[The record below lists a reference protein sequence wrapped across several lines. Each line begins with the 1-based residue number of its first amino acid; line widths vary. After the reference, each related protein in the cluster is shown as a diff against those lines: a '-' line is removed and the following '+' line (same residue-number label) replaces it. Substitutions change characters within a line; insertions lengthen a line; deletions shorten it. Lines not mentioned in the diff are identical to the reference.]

1 MTLSRTFAD
10 LAAGLTLDR
19 VPERVRTRACH
30 LMLDA
35 VGTGY
40 AALGETWGEKAFL
53 SACELAGGTSP
64 VLGHGRQLAVR
75 DAALVNG
82 VLMHGLDFDDTH
94 SRGVIHATVSS
105 LPAAWA
111 MADREQAS
119 GADLLLAYIIAME
132 VSIRVGMVAAGK
144 FHDIGFHPTG
154 LAGAFGATVAAG
166 RLLGLDAE
174 QLVMAQ
180 GIALSMTGG
189 SLEFLDDGAWTKRLH
204 PGLAAS
210 SGIAAATLARNGYV
224 GPRAAYEGR
233 FGLFSLYMRDR
244 APAAL
249 ETIAAG
255 LGETWE
261 IENVAVKPIP
271 ACHFTHAPGDAA
283 AALHAAHGLSEGEI
297 ERVTVLVPEGVVNVV
312 CEPVT
317 PKRTPATSYD
327 AQFSIPYVVA
337 TGLLKGRFTLAELK
351 AEALTDPAV
360 LSLAQRVDYAP
371 DPATDFPVHY
381 TGEVIVHTRDGREL
395 SHREAVNR
403 GAADRPLT
411 NDEIRAK
418 YDGNVALSR
427 APGRGATIADAVLS
441 IADRPATQLGDVLAA
456 RS

>member
-10 LAAGLTLDR
+10 FAATLTLDR
-19 VPERVRTRACH
+19 VPEAVRTRAAH

-35 VGTGY
+35 IGTGF
-40 AALGETWGEKAFL
+40 AALGETWAEKAFL
-53 SACELAGGTSP
+53 SACELGRGTAP
-64 VLGHGRQLAVR
+64 VLGSGRQLAIR

-105 LPAAWA
+105 LPAVWA
-111 MADREQAS
+111 LADREKAS
-119 GADLLLAYIIAME
+119 GADMLLAYIIAVE
-132 VSIRVGMVAAGK
+132 VSIRVATVAAGK

-166 RLLGLDAE
+166 RLLGLTAD

-180 GIALSMTGG
+180 GITLSMAGG

-204 PGLAAS
+204 PGWAAS
-210 SGIAAATLARNGYV
+210 SAITAATLAKNGFV

-249 ETIAAG
+249 ETVAGG
-255 LGETWE
+255 LGESWE
-261 IENVAVKPIP
+261 IANVAIKPIP
-271 ACHFTHAPGDAA
+271 ACHFTHAPADAA
-283 AALHAAHGLSEGEI
+283 AALHAAHGLSGDEI
-297 ERVTVLVPEGVVNVV
+297 ARVEVLVPEGVVNVV
-312 CEPVT
+312 CEPAT

-351 AEALTDPAV
+351 PDALTDPAV
-360 LSLAQRVDYAP
+360 LALAQRVEYAT
-371 DPATDFPVHY
+371 DPATDFPVHF
-381 TGEVIVHTRDGREL
+381 TGEVIVRTRDGREL
-395 SHREAVNR
+395 RHREAVNR
-403 GAADRPLT
+403 GAADRPLS
-411 NDEIRAK
+411 NEEIRTK
-418 YDGNVALSR
+418 FDGNVALAR
-427 APGRGATIADAVLS
+427 PAARGAAIADAVLS
-441 IADRPATQLGDVLAA
+441 IADHPATQLGDLLAA
-456 RS
+456 RC

>member
-10 LAAGLTLDR
+10 FASGLTLER
-19 VPERVRTRACH
+19 VPEQVRTRACH

-40 AALGETWGEKAFL
+40 AALGEGWGEKAFV

-64 VLGHGRQLAVR
+64 VLGHGRQLTVR

-111 MADREQAS
+111 LADRTQAS

-132 VSIRVGMVAAGK
+132 VSIRVGMVAAGR

-154 LAGAFGATVAAG
+154 LAGTFGATLAAA
-166 RLLGLDAE
+166 RLLQLDAE
-174 QLVMAQ
+174 QMVMAQ

-210 SGIAAATLARNGYV
+210 AGITAATLARNGYV

-249 ETIAAG
+249 EGVAAG
-255 LGETWE
+255 LSDTWE
-261 IENVAVKPIP
+261 LENVAVKPIP
-271 ACHFTHAPGDAA
+271 ACHFTHAPADAA
-283 AALHAAHGLSEGEI
+283 AALHAAHELTEEMI
-297 ERVTVLVPEGVVNVV
+297 DRVTVLVPEGVVNVV
-312 CEPVT
+312 CEPAA
-317 PKRTPATSYD
+317 PKRVPATSYD
-327 AQFSIPYVVA
+327 AQFSIPYTVA
-337 TGLLKGRFTLAELK
+337 NGLLKGQFTLAELK
-351 AEALTDPAV
+351 PEALSDPAV
-360 LSLAQRVDYAP
+360 LALAQRVEYQV
-371 DPATDFPVHY
+371 DPASDFPVHY
-381 TGEVIVHTRDGREL
+381 TGEVVVHTRDGRVL
-395 SHREAVNR
+395 RHREAVNR

-411 NDEIRAK
+411 NAEIRAK
-418 YDGNVALSR
+418 FDGNIALSR
-427 APGRGATIADAVLS
+427 GPGRSAAIADAVLS
-441 IADRPATQLGDVLAA
+441 VADRPATLLGDLLAA